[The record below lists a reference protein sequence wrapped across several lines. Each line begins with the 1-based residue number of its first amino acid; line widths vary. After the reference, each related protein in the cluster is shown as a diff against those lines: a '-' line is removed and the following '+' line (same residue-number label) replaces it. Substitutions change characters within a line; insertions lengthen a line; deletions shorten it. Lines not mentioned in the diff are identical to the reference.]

1 MMKIIQIYVLN
12 IYYDILIIIENLLLL
27 FKLFFLTNIIKL
39 HFYIFKKIRFVFL
52 LKYNLYIIFFHFFII
67 LK

>member
-12 IYYDILIIIENLLLL
+12 IYYDILIIIENLL